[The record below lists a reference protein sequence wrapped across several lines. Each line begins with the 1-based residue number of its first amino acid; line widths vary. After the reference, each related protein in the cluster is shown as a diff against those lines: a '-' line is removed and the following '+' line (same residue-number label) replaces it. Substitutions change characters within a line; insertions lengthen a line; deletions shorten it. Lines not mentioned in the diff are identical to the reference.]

1 MAAAPAALKPEGP
14 LLTEHE
20 PAIGVEEGWRSPS
33 TGSRR
38 GLATL
43 KWLFARVPLRV
54 GYVLTLPMVVFW
66 FMHYNVQRLSVGRAL
81 ARFGVARPVLGT
93 LRLYLSYAFTLVD
106 RHYWIAGR
114 LEPQM
119 EPTDRAFLR
128 RVFDDERPLVVLG
141 SHCGALEMAVPVLES
156 RGRTIR
162 AVARADPG
170 ADALLQGVGDA
181 ARAVGRGAPPILADG
196 SMEVGLEI
204 LRSLRAGEVLT
215 FKSDRV
221 LPGSSP
227 ASCAAV
233 SLAGDEVW
241 LPRGPADVVRLGKA
255 RALALSVFRVGP
267 GRFHV
272 EARLLDTEGRSTEE
286 LLQDYADCLEDVV
299 RRFPRQWFNFYPYW
313 PSDAAALAD
322 RPATVP
328 PVMRAA
334 RYGLRAALLAALG
347 AAACAGALAES
358 ALWAFPVAARAV
370 GLAVLASGAS
380 ALLGA
385 ALGADVDRSG
395 RRNAAAWLVS
405 LLAPALLLVGLAA
418 GLAGAPL
425 LWRAAPIPLAF
436 AAGIGLLGALRWRLP

>member
-1 MAAAPAALKPEGP
+1 M
-14 LLTEHE
+14 TEHDRG
-20 PAIGVEEGWRSPS
+20 PAGQGGWRSAS

-38 GLATL
+38 GLAVL
-43 KWLFARVPLRV
+43 EWLFARVPLRV
-54 GYVLTLPMVVFW
+54 GYILTLPMVVFW
-66 FMHYNVQRLSVGRAL
+66 FMHYNVQRLSVARAL
-81 ARFGVARPVLGT
+81 ARFGVARPTLGT

-106 RHYWIAGR
+106 RHYWLAGR

-128 RVFDDERPLVVLG
+128 QVFADEGPLVVLG

-181 ARAVGRGAPPILADG
+181 ARAVGQGAPPIIADG

-204 LRSLRAGEVLT
+204 LRSLKAGEVLT

-221 LPGSSP
+221 LPGSLP
-227 ASCAAV
+227 ASSASV
-233 SLAGDEVW
+233 SLAGDEAL
-241 LPRGPADVVRLGKA
+241 LPRGPADVVRLAKA
-255 RALALSVFRVGP
+255 RALAMSVFRVGP

-313 PSDAAALAD
+313 PSDAVALAD

-334 RYGLRAALLAALG
+334 RYGLRAALLAAMG
-347 AAACAGALAES
+347 GAACAAALADS

-370 GLAVLASGAS
+370 GLAVLASIVA
-380 ALLGA
+380 ALLGV

-395 RRNAAAWLVS
+395 CRNPAAWLVS
-405 LLAPALLLVGLAA
+405 LVAPALVVAGLAG

-425 LWRAAPIPLAF
+425 LWWAAPVPLIF
-436 AAGIGLLGALRWRLP
+436 AALLGVLGALRWRVS